1 MNELIYAIE
10 LTITGLLIGSMYSL
24 VALGF
29 VLIFKASS
37 VFNFAQGA
45 MTLFA
50 ALSVVGLFPIVGFW
64 PALALTIVAMCGVAV
79 FAERVIFRPLIGGAP
94 LVIFMATLGLAFMLE
109 GSAQIIWGT
118 QPYGLDLGIPI
129 EPIIIGGVYI
139 SRFDLVAAGVAG
151 LLVLLLV
158 LFFQKTKI
166 GLGLRAVADDHVA
179 AQSMGIQLRRVWA
192 VAWALAGLVA
202 LAAGMLWGARI
213 GVHFAMS
220 LIALKALP
228 VLIIGGIESVPG
240 AIVGGLIV
248 GVAEALGEGFVGSMI
263 GGGVQ
268 DIMAYLVALLFLLF
282 RPYGLFG
289 EKKIERV

>member
-1 MNELIYAIE
+1 MGELIYAIE
-10 LTITGLLIGSMYSL
+10 LTITGLLIGSMYAL

-50 ALSVVGLFPIVGFW
+50 GLTLVGLIPLVGFW
-64 PALALTIVAMCGVAV
+64 IAIALTIGAMCAVAL
-79 FAERVIFRPLIGGAP
+79 FAERVIFRPLVGGPP
-94 LVIFMATLGLAFMLE
+94 LVIFMATLGLAFILE
-109 GSAQIIWGT
+109 GAAQIVWGT
-118 QPYGLDLGIPI
+118 QPKGLDLGLPI
-129 EPIIIGGVYI
+129 EPLIIGGVYI
-139 SRFDLVAAGVAG
+139 SRFDLIAAAAAGT
-151 LLVLLLV
+151 LVVLLV

-166 GLGLRAVADDHVA
+166 GLGLRAIADDHVA

-192 VAWALAGLVA
+192 VVWILAGIVA

-213 GVHFAMS
+213 GIHFAMS

-248 GVAEALGEGFVGSMI
+248 GVAEALGEGFIGSI
-263 GGGVQ
+263 VGGGVQ
-268 DIMAYLVALLFLLF
+268 DITAYLVALLFLMF

-289 EKKIERV
+289 QAQIERV